1 MTTRSLTTV
10 MAVCAALAAAGTA
23 RAQAP
28 GTPSGYGTIQGTVYD
43 SLIHGPLAGAY
54 VSLLDGSRGVSTDQR
69 GRFTLDSVPAGRQVV
84 TFSHADLDSIGLT
97 TFTAPVVVGAGRVT
111 PVQLAVPSHGTFRRH
126 VCGTERVT
134 DDSGVVFGTVRDAR
148 SRLRLA
154 GARVVVSWP
163 MVVREASGD
172 ITLHRPNAVAR
183 TDSVGGY
190 YVCGAPAEYIVTAQA
205 NAGRFASGKIEVLIG
220 PRGIARQDLTVSRD
234 SAGGADS
241 AGNPNVLRQA
251 AVAGVVRDERGPV
264 IGAYATVDEVQ
275 VGSGTERDGSFFLRN
290 LAAGSHMLMVRHVGY
305 FAWRTPVNLRNGD
318 TLRVSVPLR
327 AATVLDTL
335 RVVASPRLAAELE
348 DMQRRIESGFGYFLS
363 SSEILQHNNVRS
375 LFEAVPSV
383 ITQGQTVA
391 DFQILMRGITGYC
404 TPTVYLDGL
413 AADVAAIQTLQP
425 RNLAAVEI
433 YPRMNPG
440 LYRYMTASAP
450 DCGIVLVWTRYAR

>member
-1 MTTRSLTTV
+1 MRSLTTV
-10 MAVCAALAAAGTA
+10 MAACVALAAAGA
-23 RAQAP
+23 VRAQAP
-28 GTPSGYGTIQGTVYD
+28 GARSGFGSIQGTVYD
-43 SLIHGPLAGAY
+43 SLIRGPLAGAY

-69 GRFTLDSVPAGRQVV
+69 GRFTLDSVPSGRQVV
-84 TFSHADLDSIGLT
+84 TFSHPDLDSIGLM
-97 TFTAPVVVGAGRVT
+97 TFTAPVTVVTGGT
-111 PVQLAVPSHGTFRRH
+111 ISVQLAVPSHHTFRRH

-148 SRLRLA
+148 SRARLV

-172 ITLHRPNAVAR
+172 ITLHRPNAASR
-183 TDSVGGY
+183 TDSVGSY

-205 NAGRFASGKIEVLIG
+205 NAGRFTSGKIEVLVG

-241 AGNPNVLRQA
+241 AGNPNVVREA
-251 AVAGVVRDERGPV
+251 AVSGVVRDERGPV

-275 VGSGTERDGSFFLRN
+275 VGSGTQRDGSFFLRS
-290 LAAGSHMLMVRHVGY
+290 LPAGTHMLMVRHVGY

-318 TLRVSVPLR
+318 TLRLNVDLR

-335 RVVASPRLAAELE
+335 RVTASPRLAAELE
-348 DMQRRIESGFGYFLS
+348 DMQRRIESGFGYFIS
-363 SSEILQHNNVRS
+363 SSEILEHNNVRS
-375 LFEAVPSV
+375 LFESVPSV
-383 ITQGQTVA
+383 ITSGQTVS
-391 DFQILMRGITGYC
+391 DFTIQMRGLMGYC
-404 TPTVYLDGL
+404 TPTIYLDGL

-440 LYRYMTASAP
+440 LFKYMTASAP
-450 DCGIVLVWTRYAR
+450 DCGIVLVWTKYAR